1 MDVLAATRVFVR
13 TVDAG
18 GFARAARALNMS
30 GAVVTRQV
38 AALEAHLGARL
49 LNRTTRRMSL
59 TDAGEE
65 FYERARVILEQVAEA
80 EAAAARGTQ
89 SPAGLLR
96 VSAPLSYG
104 ISHLAPVLARF
115 RRKHPQL
122 HLDIDLSDRVVDLA
136 HDGID
141 VALRIA
147 TRLAPGIVARRI
159 VPLDVVIC
167 AAPAYLR
174 SRGLPRKPTEL
185 AEHETLS
192 FSYLWA
198 GDEWPFTGPDGARET
213 VRVHPAVHS
222 SNGDLLRELAI
233 AGGGVILQPRFIVEQ
248 ALRAGTLVP
257 ILESYASLDLH
268 LYAVYL
274 SPQYLPSKVRVF
286 IDFLIEELASGV
298 AYER

>member
-1 MDVLAATRVFVR
+1 MDVLAATRVFVQ

-18 GFARAARALNMS
+18 SFARAARALDVS
-30 GAVVTRQV
+30 AAVATRQI

-59 TDAGEE
+59 TDAGEA

-80 EAAAARGTQ
+80 EAAAARETQ
-89 SPAGLLR
+89 SPVGLLR

-115 RRKHPQL
+115 RQRHPQL
-122 HLDIDLSDRVVDLA
+122 QLDIDLSDRVVDLA
-136 HDGID
+136 HDGVD

-159 VPLDVVIC
+159 APLDVVVC

-174 SRGLPRKPTEL
+174 RRGVPQEPAEL
-185 AEHETLS
+185 AGHETLS

-198 GDEWPFTGPDGARET
+198 GDEWPFIAPDGSRET
-213 VRVHPAVHS
+213 VHVHPAVHS

-257 ILESYASLDLH
+257 ILESYASFDLH

-274 SPQYLPSKVRVF
+274 SRRYLPSKVRVF
-286 IDFLIEELASGV
+286 IDFLLEDLANG
-298 AYER
+298 EPHPR

>member
-1 MDVLAATRVFVR
+1 MDVLTATRVFVQ
-13 TVDAG
+13 TVDTG
-18 GFARAARALNMS
+18 GFARAARALDMS

-38 AALEAHLGARL
+38 AALEAHLGTRL

-65 FYERARVILEQVAEA
+65 FYERARVILDQVAEA

-115 RRKHPQL
+115 RQRYPQL
-122 HLDIDLSDRVVDLA
+122 HLDIDLSDRVVDLV
-136 HDGID
+136 HEGID
-141 VALRIA
+141 VGLRIA
-147 TRLAPGIVARRI
+147 TRLAPGIVARRLA
-159 VPLDVVIC
+159 PLDVVVC

-174 SRGLPRKPTEL
+174 QRGVPREPAEL
-185 AEHETLS
+185 AGHETLS

-198 GDEWPFTGPDGARET
+198 GDEWPFTSPDGRRET
-213 VRVHPAVHS
+213 VRVLPAVHS
-222 SNGDLLRELAI
+222 SSGDLLRELAI
-233 AGGGVILQPRFIVEQ
+233 AGGGIILQPRFIVEQ

-274 SPQYLPSKVRVF
+274 SARYLPSKVRVF
-286 IDFLIEELASGV
+286 IDFLVEDLANE
-298 AYER
+298 AAHEP

>member
-1 MDVLAATRVFVR
+1 MDVLTATRVFVQ
-13 TVDAG
+13 TVDTG
-18 GFARAARALNMS
+18 GFARAARALDMS
-30 GAVVTRQV
+30 GAVVTRHV
-38 AALEAHLGARL
+38 AALEAHLGTRL

-65 FYERARVILEQVAEA
+65 FYERARVILDQVAEA

-115 RRKHPQL
+115 RQRYPQL
-122 HLDIDLSDRVVDLA
+122 HLDIDLSDRVVDLV
-136 HDGID
+136 HEGID
-141 VALRIA
+141 VGLRIA
-147 TRLAPGIVARRI
+147 TRLAPGIVARRLA
-159 VPLDVVIC
+159 PLDVVVC

-174 SRGLPRKPTEL
+174 QRGVPREPAEL
-185 AEHETLS
+185 AGHETLS

-198 GDEWPFTGPDGARET
+198 GDEWPFTSPDGRRET
-213 VRVHPAVHS
+213 VRVLPAVHS
-222 SNGDLLRELAI
+222 SSGDLLRELAI
-233 AGGGVILQPRFIVEQ
+233 AGGGIILQPRFIVEQ

-274 SPQYLPSKVRVF
+274 SAKYLPSKVRVF
-286 IDFLIEELASGV
+286 IDFLVEDLANE
-298 AYER
+298 AAHEP